1 MGQALGPRQSEIAV
15 LLLKRKRPL
24 DADELAGLLYKRPPA
39 RLGEWPTKT
48 QRNIVWRALGGMK
61 RRGMIQEVGKT
72 NRGFGRWELTRQGRK
87 DIEALKSTEN
97 VSVFP
102 GS

>member
-1 MGQALGPRQSEIAV
+1 MGQALGPRQLEIAV
-15 LLLKRKRPL
+15 LLLKRKQPL

-48 QRNIVWRALGGMK
+48 QRNIVWRALEGME
-61 RRGMIQEVGKT
+61 RRRMIQLVGKT
-72 NRGFGRWELTRQGRK
+72 HRGFRRWELTKQGRK